1 MLRSVFDP
9 LRQNECQE
17 LLDGLQERLLIVE
30 DLHHRFIQYQT
41 SFKKLLVEIGR
52 RRQYK
57 EAVEK
62 FIEGIVLELRAMTEG
77 QLYSSL
83 SSRLLG

>member
-1 MLRSVFDP
+1 MLRSASDP
-9 LRQNECQE
+9 LKQNECQE

-52 RRQYK
+52 RRHYK

-62 FIEGIVLELRAMTEG
+62 VVEGMILHLRVMTEG

-83 SSRLLG
+83 FGRLLM